1 MVTVFMGAGNQHWLD
16 LELPSELPVSKLI
29 PMLADAVKNEMQEME
44 DGKQILEVRAETGDW
59 RKLDETKS
67 LDDYKVMD
75 GAYLRFRIQPENELQ
90 LIRQQQLEQM
100 RKQRI
105 IGSLEAFRTDY

>member
-1 MVTVFMGAGNQHWLD
+1 MGAGNQHWLD